1 MLRRIIALLVL
12 VAATALA
19 GCDEAPE
26 DAGAGAGP
34 PPGVGVA
41 AVVRRD
47 VTPSLELVARV
58 EAINAVDLEAR
69 VRGFLVERDFTEGSA
84 VDAGQRLFQ
93 IEREPYEI
101 AVAARN
107 ADVERAAATLLNAEQ
122 QRARLEE
129 LVRRNAQPQ
138 ARLDEAIAAEDEA
151 RAARDAARA
160 ALRQAKLELGYT
172 VISAPFAGR
181 IGRAAFAEGA
191 VVGPGSGPLA
201 RLVQLDPIYV
211 AIPVTD
217 RALLAVRRAQGQP
230 ERHYQPFLRLADGTV
245 LEDPGKFAFFAPQVD
260 PTTSTITVRASF
272 ANPEGLLLPGQ
283 FVTVIVRTAEPVQAL
298 VVPQIA
304 VQQDQAGRFVL
315 VVDDG
320 NRVQEARVTLGD
332 RVDTDWIVEGGLE
345 EGQSV
350 IVEGLQKVRPGMV
363 VQTSPVVVDED

>member
-1 MLRRIIALLVL
+1 MLRRIIAFPLIV
-12 VAATALA
+12 VVMALA
-19 GCDEAPE
+19 GCDEASDE
-26 DAGAGAGP
+26 TSAAAAS

-41 AVVRRD
+41 PVVRRD

-69 VRGFLVERDFTEGSA
+69 VRGFLVDRDFTEGSA
-84 VDAGQRLFQ
+84 VDADQLLFQ

-101 AVAARN
+101 AVAART

-122 QRARLEE
+122 QRARMEE

-160 ALRQAKLELGYT
+160 ALRQARLELSYT
-172 VISAPFAGR
+172 EIRAPFAGR
-181 IGRAAFAEGA
+181 IGRAAFAVGA
-191 VVGPGSGPLA
+191 VVGPESGALA

-217 RALLAVRRAQGQP
+217 RALLAVRRAQDQP
-230 ERHYQPFLRLADGTV
+230 ENHYQPFLRLADGTV
-245 LEDPGKFAFFAPQVD
+245 MDEPGEFAFFEPQVD
-260 PTTSTITVRASF
+260 PTTSTITVRATF
-272 ANPEGLLLPGQ
+272 ANGEGLLLPGQ
-283 FVTVIVRTAEPVQAL
+283 FVTVLVRTAEPTQAL

-315 VVDDG
+315 VVDDE

-345 EGQSV
+345 EGQTV

-363 VQTSPVVVDED
+363 VQTSPAVVDEG